1 MKRNTNIKNQ
11 RLAYNLI
18 TTFLLVIATCIFIKY
33 AHRYG
38 PIRIISSI
46 AFFIFLSLFIGC
58 INISKFKSNNRKIEV
73 VDYLIRFTLF
83 LFLTWLTLF
92 ILKPNYD
99 AWQLKKHGVQ
109 VLGKIKRH
117 DERRGKGTRIN
128 LSVFEYEYNKLT
140 YTQQINDPKEYYLLD
155 DEIILNISKKDP
167 EIFEILG
174 KSYGE
179 VK

>member
-1 MKRNTNIKNQ
+1 M
-11 RLAYNLI
+11 
-18 TTFLLVIATCIFIKY
+18 
-33 AHRYG
+33 
-38 PIRIISSI
+38 
-46 AFFIFLSLFIGC
+46 
-58 INISKFKSNNRKIEV
+58 
-73 VDYLIRFTLF
+73 
-83 LFLTWLTLF
+83 FLTWLTLF

-109 VLGKIKRH
+109 VLAKIKRH
-117 DERRGKGTRIN
+117 DERRGKGTRMN
-128 LSVFEYEYNKLT
+128 LSVFEYQYNNQT
-140 YTQQINDPKEYYLLD
+140 YTQQTDDPKEYYLLD